1 MQNKNETK
9 TFYFIEMKSFLCS
22 SNFQDKQKPIEHYL
36 TYHNVDQ
43 NNWFFKKLF
52 IKDNKAFLRN
62 CIRCDE
68 FLTTKKEKA
77 AHDFIKHCDDGKEI
91 PFEEKPLDIIK
102 FPALTIYKI
111 EFKKYK
117 NQCSFF
123 NAEKCVNDFLKN
135 GQYRFRAINK
145 KWFRCSFTI
154 ENTQN
159 SIRTDLPPL
168 TNTRYW
174 TTETYDSI
182 YFNDFIL
189 HSLRSDI
196 LKRAIANQMSGS
208 SWYFKRF
215 SSLAVKT
222 LDSEIDISFQ

>member
-1 MQNKNETK
+1 MCQRFSKK
-9 TFYFIEMKSFLCS
+9 WSIQISC
-22 SNFQDKQKPIEHYL
+22 DKQ
-36 TYHNVDQ
+36 
-43 NNWFFKKLF
+43 
-52 IKDNKAFLRN
+52 
-62 CIRCDE
+62 
-68 FLTTKKEKA
+68 
-77 AHDFIKHCDDGKEI
+77 
-91 PFEEKPLDIIK
+91 
-102 FPALTIYKI
+102 
-111 EFKKYK
+111 
-117 NQCSFF
+117 
-123 NAEKCVNDFLKN
+123 
-135 GQYRFRAINK
+135 

-196 LKRAIANQMSGS
+196 LKRPIANQMSGS

-215 SSLAVKT
+215 LSLAVKT

>member
-1 MQNKNETK
+1 MLIK
-9 TFYFIEMKSFLCS
+9 I
-22 SNFQDKQKPIEHYL
+22 I
-36 TYHNVDQ
+36 V
-43 NNWFFKKLF
+43 FFKKLF

-62 CIRCDE
+62 YIRCDE

-77 AHDFIKHCDDGKEI
+77 AHDFIKHYDDGKEI

-102 FPALTIYKI
+102 LPALTIYKI

-117 NQCSFF
+117 NQYSFF
-123 NAEKCVNDFLKN
+123 NAEKCVDDFLKN
-135 GQYRFRAINK
+135 VQNRFRTTNK
-145 KWFRCSFTI
+145 KWFKCSFTI

-159 SIRTDLPPL
+159 SIRTDLIPL
-168 TNTRYW
+168 INTLYW

-189 HSLRSDI
+189 HLLKSDI
-196 LKRAIANQMSGS
+196 LKRVIANQMSGS

-215 SSLAVKT
+215 LCLALKI
-222 LDSEIDISFQ
+222 LDSEANISH